1 MLLPIR
7 LYPEGTL
14 DGWFART
21 GKINVKGL
29 KEVTSITCH
38 CFSDERENV
47 EFR

>member
-21 GKINVKGL
+21 GQINVKGL
-29 KEVTSITCH
+29 TEVTSITCR
-38 CFSDERENV
+38 CFRDELENV
-47 EFR
+47 DFR